1 MMLSA
6 HVSQGDAGVLRLQ
19 TALFALGQKHGDRML
34 LVDVDGVV
42 GPSTVKA
49 VQRALGMYVMQ
60 GSGVVPQNW
69 LRGTSTSIIRASAGD
84 IARYIEQA
92 AGTSPPSSVSPST
105 AAVVPSSQ
113 GAEMFPQQQS
123 YYPPQQS
130 YYPPGYA
137 PRGPGGLPTN
147 QASLDVKA
155 FIPAQYDHIQLHP
168 ASGLAIVAV
177 GVLLAL
183 VVSQHRAAKAK

>member
-6 HVSQGDAGVLRLQ
+6 HVSRADDGVMRLQ
-19 TALFALGQKHGDRML
+19 TALYALGQKHGDRAL
-34 LVDVDGVV
+34 LVNTDGVV
-42 GPSTVKA
+42 RPATVRA

-69 LRGTSTSIIRASAGD
+69 LRGTSTSIIRASAND

-92 AGTSPPSSVSPST
+92 AGVSPPSSAPAQT
-105 AAVVPSSQ
+105 AAMVPSSE

-123 YYPPQQS
+123 YYPPQPN

-183 VVSQHRAAKAK
+183 VVSQHRAKAK